1 MMVIYS
7 SQTLTRNSPQV
18 FFQTCN
24 YSRDRVSLSIPK
36 KLVLL
41 VIFSISK
48 VEILKCQKRYK
59 FHSSLF
65 LFLSKSVGFIGKW
78 HISISVEPKAKES
91 NMSLI
96 FRILIL

>member
-7 SQTLTRNSPQV
+7 SQTLTRNSPEV

-24 YSRDRVSLSIPK
+24 YIRDRVSLSIPK
-36 KLVLL
+36 KLVFL

-48 VEILKCQKRYK
+48 VEILKCLKRYK
-59 FHSSLF
+59 FHSFLF

-78 HISISVEPKAKES
+78 QISISVEPKAKKK